1 MASGSHL
8 SKELFDFVKSIGESK
23 SKQEEDK
30 IISAEVVN
38 LKLKISEPGILP
50 KRMKEMLLRALY
62 IEMLG
67 HDASFAYI
75 HAINLTNCVSVVS
88 KRVGYI
94 TCASCLP
101 SESPL
106 LILLVANLQRDLQS
120 PNYLEIS
127 AALTAVCKL
136 VNAGFLHAFND
147 QILKLTSHSHELIRK
162 KAVIVLSRFLK
173 ISPNLMTDY
182 FPLFK
187 KTLCDKDP
195 AVMGATLN
203 CFYEV
208 IKFSEHVPL
217 VKDLIS
223 NFSIILKQIM
233 DQRLPRDF
241 DYHRLPAPWLQLRI
255 LEIFAVLGENDQK
268 ASQQMYEVISDC
280 MKRAEE
286 ITSNIGYAVVYQCM
300 KTITNIYPS
309 IPLIESSANLVSA
322 FITSQNNNL
331 KYTGVT
337 GLISIVKINP
347 MYSLRHQMV
356 VVDCLE
362 DQDDTLKRKTLNL
375 LYKMTNTQN
384 VKVIIEKFTKELN
397 SVAYDSHLKQE
408 IVVKIT
414 ELAEKFASDPKWYLK
429 TINSVFELAS
439 DCIKPAVVNNL
450 IKLIDEWRDE
460 PATIL
465 FTVNEYFELLKTFD
479 ALPDCLMQTSA
490 WVLGEFGEVLGSG
503 KLEKAIMLLCQK
515 LFKRFEDP
523 LTKGW
528 ILTALQKMTRGV
540 PSEECRDLI
549 SRFSSSR
556 NEDIQQR
563 CYEFAGSTTKLA
575 SIPSFKDNMNLQVS
589 FDFLNQFIQQDL
601 IQGGKH
607 YNKEKDRKGL
617 GYLLNKTS
625 EYKASEA
632 LRSMRMEPYQAPSM
646 EVQIKVQQRDEYET
660 KDYNS
665 QIFPQKKIE
674 WNKPT
679 TQNWLKIQGI
689 TEKETEKQA
698 FVNELFE
705 GMGQTKP
712 TLPAAKKQPENL
724 LEL

>member
-8 SKELFDFVKSIGESK
+8 SKELFEFVKAIGESK

-30 IISAEVVN
+30 IIGAEVAT

-67 HDASFAYI
+67 HEASFAYI
-75 HAINLTNCVSVVS
+75 HAINLTNCGSVVS

-94 TCASCLP
+94 ACASCLP
-101 SESPL
+101 TESPL

-136 VNAGFLHAFND
+136 VNAGFLHAFNE
-147 QILKLTSHSHELIRK
+147 QVLRLTSHSHELIRK
-162 KAVIVLSRFLK
+162 KAVIVLSRFFK
-173 ISPNLMTDY
+173 MSPGLLTEY

-195 AVMGATLN
+195 AVMGASLN
-203 CFYEV
+203 CFFEIV
-208 IKFSEHVPL
+208 QCSEYVPL

-241 DYHRLPAPWLQLRI
+241 DYHRLPAPWLQMKI
-255 LEIFAVLGENDQK
+255 LQIFAVLGENDQK

-286 ITSNIGYAVVYQCM
+286 VTSNIGYAVVYQCM
-300 KTITNIYPS
+300 KTITAIYPS
-309 IPLIESSANLVSA
+309 VPLIESSANLVSA
-322 FITSQNNNL
+322 FITSENNNL

-337 GLISIVKINP
+337 GLMSIVKINP
-347 MYSLRHQMV
+347 IYSLRHQMV

-362 DQDDTLKRKTLNL
+362 DQDNTLKRQTLNL

-397 SVAYDSHLKQE
+397 SVGHDSHLKQE
-408 IVVKIT
+408 LVVKIT
-414 ELAEKFASDPKWYLK
+414 ELAEKFASDPRWYLK
-429 TINSVFELAS
+429 TTNSVFENAS
-439 DCIKPAVVNNL
+439 DCISPAVVNNL
-450 IKLIDEWRDE
+450 IKLIDEWRDD

-465 FTVNEYFELLKTFD
+465 FTVNEYFLLLGAFD
-479 ALPDCLMQTSA
+479 VLPDCLMQVSA
-490 WVLGEFGEVLGSG
+490 WVLGEFGEVLGSE
-503 KLEKAIMLLCQK
+503 KLDKVIVLLCQR
-515 LFKRFEDP
+515 LFKRYEDP

-528 ILTALQKMTRGV
+528 ILTALQKVTHGV
-540 PSEECRDLI
+540 PSEECRDMI
-549 SRFSSSR
+549 SRFSTSK
-556 NEDIQQR
+556 NEDLQQR

-589 FDFLNQFIQQDL
+589 FDFLNQYVQQDL

-617 GYLLNKTS
+617 GYLLNRTS

-632 LRSMRMEPYQAPSM
+632 LQSMRMEPYQAPVR
-646 EVQIKVQQRDEYET
+646 EVQIKVQQSHESEV
-660 KDYNS
+660 KDNS
-665 QIFPQKKIE
+665 SRIFPQPRTE
-674 WNKPT
+674 WNKSAA
-679 TQNWLKIQGI
+679 QNWLGAKGI
-689 TEKETEKQA
+689 SEKETAKQA
-698 FVNELFE
+698 FVSELFG

-712 TLPAAKKQPENL
+712 SPPAAKKQPENL